1 MPLNLFYITNRPAVA
16 RVAQQAGVDRIFLDM
31 EYLGKE
37 DRQGGMDTVQS
48 HHTVEDVAT
57 IRAVLTDTK
66 LLVRINP
73 IHTSGSDCGNSREE
87 IERVLDAGADVMM
100 LPMYRTVT
108 EVEEFLRLVNGRATT
123 VLLTETPDA
132 CNIMD
137 EVVKIGGVDEIH
149 LGLNDLHLAY
159 HKKFMC
165 ELLTDGTVDALCA
178 KIKASGKP
186 FGFGG
191 IARIGYGMLPAEL
204 VIGEHYRIGSTR
216 AILSRSFCNADKLQD
231 IDAIQRLFAEEVV
244 RIRETERQI
253 AAYSEQEFNRN
264 RERVKEKIR
273 QIVKAM

>member
-1 MPLNLFYITNRPAVA
+1 MPLKLFYITNRPAVA

-87 IERVLDAGADVMM
+87 IERVLDAGADAIM

-137 EVVKIGGVDEIH
+137 EVVKIGEVDEIH

-159 HKKFMC
+159 HKKFMF
-165 ELLTDGTVDALCA
+165 ELLADGTVDKLCA

-216 AILSRSFCNADKLQD
+216 AILSRSFCNADKVQD

-244 RIRETERQI
+244 RIREIERQI
-253 AAYSEQEFNRN
+253 AAYSEDEFTCN

>member
-48 HHTVEDVAT
+48 HHTIADV
-57 IRAVLTDTK
+57 RAISNELTTSK
-66 LLVRINP
+66 LLVRVNP

-87 IERVLDAGADVMM
+87 IERVLDAGADAIM
-100 LPMYRTVT
+100 LPMYRSVA
-108 EVEEFLRLVNGRATT
+108 EAEEFVRLVNGRATT

-132 CNIMD
+132 CDIMD
-137 EVVKIGGVDEIH
+137 EVVKIGEVDEIH

-159 HKKFMC
+159 HKKFMF
-165 ELLTDGTVDALCA
+165 ELLADGTVDMLCA

-216 AILSRSFCNADKLQD
+216 AILSRSFCNADKVQD
-231 IDAIQRLFAEEVV
+231 IDEIGRLFSQEVV

-264 RERVKEKIR
+264 RERVKENIQ
-273 QIVKAM
+273 QIVKTM

>member
-31 EYLGKE
+31 EFVGKE

-48 HHTVEDVAT
+48 HHTVGDVLAIKKEMT
-57 IRAVLTDTK
+57 TSKV
-66 LLVRINP
+66 LVRVNP

-87 IERVLDAGADVMM
+87 IERVLDAGADAIM
-100 LPMYRTVT
+100 LPMYRTVA
-108 EVEEFLRLVNGRATT
+108 EVEEFLRLVDGRATT
-123 VLLTETPDA
+123 VLLAETPDA
-132 CNIMD
+132 CDVMD
-137 EVVKIGGVDEIH
+137 EIVKIGEVDEIH

-159 HKKFMC
+159 HKKFMF
-165 ELLTDGTVDALCA
+165 ELLSDGTVDNLCA

-216 AILSRSFCNADKLQD
+216 AILSRSFCNADKVQD
-231 IDAIQRLFAEEVV
+231 IDEIQRLFSQEVV
-244 RIRETERQI
+244 RIRETERQV
-253 AAYSEQEFNRN
+253 AAYSEEQLSRN
-264 RERVKEKIR
+264 RARVKEKIE
-273 QIVKAM
+273 QIVSTM

>member
-48 HHTVEDVAT
+48 HHTIEDVAA
-57 IRAVLTDTK
+57 IRTVLTDTK

-73 IHTSGSDCGNSREE
+73 IHTSGSDCGSSREE
-87 IERVLDAGADVMM
+87 IERVLDAGADAIM
-100 LPMYRTVT
+100 LPMYRTVA
-108 EVEEFLRLVNGRATT
+108 EVEEFVRLVNGRATT
-123 VLLTETPDA
+123 VLLAETPDA
-132 CNIMD
+132 CDIMD
-137 EVVKIGGVDEIH
+137 EVVKIGEVDEIH

-159 HKKFMC
+159 HKKFMF

-216 AILSRSFCNADKLQD
+216 AILSRSFCNADKVQD
-231 IDAIQRLFAEEVV
+231 IDEIGRLFSEEVV
-244 RIRETERQI
+244 RIRETERLI
-253 AAYSEQEFNRN
+253 AAYSEDEFNRN
-264 RERVKEKIR
+264 RERVEEKIR

>member
-48 HHTVEDVAT
+48 HHTVEDVAA
-57 IRAVLTDTK
+57 IRGVLTDTK

-87 IERVLDAGADVMM
+87 IERVLDAGADAIM

-137 EVVKIGGVDEIH
+137 EVVKIGEVDEIH

-159 HKKFMC
+159 HKKFMF

-216 AILSRSFCNADKLQD
+216 AILSRSFCNADKVQD
-231 IDAIQRLFAEEVV
+231 IDEIGRLFSEEVV
-244 RIRETERQI
+244 RIRETERLI
-253 AAYSEQEFNRN
+253 AAYSEDEFNRN
-264 RERVKEKIR
+264 RERVEEKIR

>member
-16 RVAQQAGVDRIFLDM
+16 RVAQLAGVDRIFLDM

-48 HHTVEDVAT
+48 HHTIADV
-57 IRAVLTDTK
+57 RAISNELTTSK
-66 LLVRINP
+66 LLVRVNP

-87 IERVLDAGADVMM
+87 IERVLDAGAHAIM
-100 LPMYRTVT
+100 LPMYRSVA
-108 EVEEFLRLVNGRATT
+108 EAEEFVRLVNGRATT

-132 CNIMD
+132 CDIMD
-137 EVVKIGGVDEIH
+137 EVVKIGEVDEIH

-159 HKKFMC
+159 HKKFMF
-165 ELLTDGTVDALCA
+165 ELLADGTVDALCA

-216 AILSRSFCNADKLQD
+216 AILSRSFCNADKVQD
-231 IDAIQRLFAEEVV
+231 IDEIGRLFSQEVV
-244 RIRETERQI
+244 RIRETERQV

-264 RERVKEKIR
+264 RERVKENIQ
-273 QIVKAM
+273 QIVKTM